1 MADTTKDLKEFRTK
15 KRRYRNSK
23 FTGKPIKPKKTVTKP
38 SKPERPIRK
47 KFQDVM
53 KKEQKKGVPA
63 NNPKQLE
70 RAQEGFRSKNPGV
83 KFMNEMDAATKGLD
97 ILTDKGPG
105 KVKLALRGGGRAY
118 GKNS

>member
-23 FTGKPIKPKKTVTKP
+23 FLGKP

-47 KFQDVM
+47 KFKDVM
-53 KKEQKKGVPA
+53 KKAQKKGVSS